1 MKLAV
6 PAILRVRS
14 LSFRMYVLILLAL
27 VLMLLVQ
34 LVIAHLEISRTN
46 SRQVVSDLRMSAQAY
61 ADLTALN
68 MGDVPRREEFL
79 RRLTDI
85 KLGLSLPNILP
96 GEFRY
101 VLCDRAGNV
110 ITAFPGAPTMPCGKA
125 HDSVVEIMLEGKP
138 WRSYTVD
145 SIDGKLSATV
155 AQPLAA
161 YERAIRDLFQEV
173 AIALAILATALMVM
187 VGWAAH
193 QGLKPLR
200 TLTRQVES
208 RDSSDLDP
216 VQSVQHA
223 ELKPLVDA
231 LNGLFA
237 RVRRS
242 IEADRRF
249 FADAAHELR
258 TPLAAIQ
265 AQAYVVSHSDSED
278 DRSTALREFDRGISR
293 ATQSLAKLLAIAR
306 LDARRVEA
314 QLAQGA
320 LSDLAGCARSGVIQ
334 QASRAERRNITLSY
348 DGANQAWV
356 SVSHEDAATLV
367 ENVLDNAVRE
377 TPKGGEVR
385 VAVKCIEPGKNGATV
400 PLVELRIEDT
410 GPGIPPDERERV
422 FERFYRPRES
432 QSQGSGLG
440 LAIVRRIVELGNGSV
455 AIEDGLAHANGL
467 GCAIVIRLPALDV
480 TPEPIEPDD
489 APPGMADTPPSH

>member
-14 LSFRMYVLILLAL
+14 LSFRLYVLILLAL

-61 ADLTALN
+61 ADLTTLN
-68 MGDVPRREEFL
+68 MDDVPRREEFL

-110 ITAFPGAPTMPCGKA
+110 ITALPGAPTMPCGKA
-125 HDSVVEIMLEGKP
+125 HGTVVEIMLEGKP

-145 SIDGKLSATV
+145 SVDGKISATV
-155 AQPLAA
+155 AQPLTA
-161 YERAIRDLFQEV
+161 YERAIRDLFEEV
-173 AIALAILATALMVM
+173 AVALAILASALMVM

-200 TLTRQVES
+200 TLTRQVEA
-208 RDSSDLDP
+208 RDSADLDP
-216 VQSVQHA
+216 VQSVEHA

-237 RVRRS
+237 RVRRG

-377 TPKGGEVR
+377 TPNGGEVR
-385 VAVKCIEPGKNGATV
+385 VAVKRIEQAGA
-400 PLVELRIEDT
+400 PMVELRIEDS
-410 GPGIPPDERERV
+410 GPGIPPDERDRV
-422 FERFYRPRES
+422 FERFYRPRTS

-455 AIEDGLAHANGL
+455 AIEDGLAHAEGR
-467 GCAIVIRLPALDV
+467 GCAIVIRLPALDSA
-480 TPEPIEPDD
+480 PEPIEPDD
-489 APPGMADTPPSH
+489 APPGMADTSSR

>member
-61 ADLTALN
+61 ADLTTLN
-68 MGDVPRREEFL
+68 MDDVPRREEFL

-110 ITAFPGAPTMPCGKA
+110 VTAFPGAPTMPCGKA
-125 HDSVVEIMLEGKP
+125 HDTVVEIMLEGKP

-145 SIDGKLSATV
+145 SVDGKLSATV
-155 AQPLAA
+155 AQPLSA
-161 YERAIRDLFQEV
+161 YERAIRDLFEEV
-173 AIALAILATALMVM
+173 AIALAILAIALMVM

-200 TLTRQVES
+200 TLTRQVEA
-208 RDSSDLDP
+208 RDSADLEP
-216 VQSVQHA
+216 VQSVEHA

-237 RVRRS
+237 RVRRG

-265 AQAYVVSHSDSED
+265 AQAYVVSHSDSEE

-348 DGANQAWV
+348 EGANQAWV

-377 TPKGGEVR
+377 TPNGGEVR
-385 VAVKCIEPGKNGATV
+385 VSAKRVDQAGV
-400 PLVELRIEDT
+400 PMVELRIEDS

-422 FERFYRPRES
+422 FERFYRPRTS

-440 LAIVRRIVELGNGSV
+440 LAIVRRIAELGNGSV
-455 AIEDGLAHANGL
+455 AIEDGLPHAEGR
-467 GCAIVIRLPALDV
+467 GCAIVIRLPALDAV
-480 TPEPIEPDD
+480 PEPIEPDD
-489 APPGMADTPPSH
+489 APPGAADTPAH

>member
-14 LSFRMYVLILLAL
+14 LSFRLYVLILLAL

-61 ADLTALN
+61 ADLTTLN
-68 MGDVPRREEFL
+68 MDDVPRREEFL

-125 HDSVVEIMLEGKP
+125 HDTVVEIMLEGKP

-145 SIDGKLSATV
+145 SVDGKISATV

-173 AIALAILATALMVM
+173 A
-187 VGWAAH
+187 AH

-200 TLTRQVES
+200 TLTRQVEA
-208 RDSSDLDP
+208 RDSADLDP
-216 VQSVQHA
+216 VQSVEHA
-223 ELKPLVDA
+223 ELKPLVEA

-237 RVRRS
+237 RVRRG

-377 TPKGGEVR
+377 TPNGGEVR
-385 VAVKCIEPGKNGATV
+385 VAVNRIEQAGV
-400 PLVELRIEDT
+400 PIVELRIEDS
-410 GPGIPPDERERV
+410 GPGIPPDERDRV
-422 FERFYRPRES
+422 FERFYRPRTS

-455 AIEDGLAHANGL
+455 AIEDGLAHAEGR
-467 GCAIVIRLPALDV
+467 GCAIVIRLPALESA
-480 TPEPIEPDD
+480 PEPIEPDD
-489 APPGMADTPPSH
+489 APPGMADTRGH

>member
-14 LSFRMYVLILLAL
+14 LSFRLYVLILLAL

-61 ADLTALN
+61 ADLTTLN
-68 MGDVPRREEFL
+68 MDDVPRREEFL

-125 HDSVVEIMLEGKP
+125 HDTVVEIMLEGKP

-145 SIDGKLSATV
+145 SVDGKISATV

-173 AIALAILATALMVM
+173 AVALAILASALMVM

-200 TLTRQVES
+200 TLTRQVEA
-208 RDSSDLDP
+208 RDSADLDP
-216 VQSVQHA
+216 VQSVEHA
-223 ELKPLVDA
+223 ELKPLVEA

-237 RVRRS
+237 RVRRG

-377 TPKGGEVR
+377 TPNGGEVR
-385 VAVKCIEPGKNGATV
+385 VAVNRIEQAGV
-400 PLVELRIEDT
+400 PMVELRIEDS
-410 GPGIPPDERERV
+410 GPGIPPDERDRV
-422 FERFYRPRES
+422 FERFYRPRTS

-455 AIEDGLAHANGL
+455 AIEDGLAHAEGR
-467 GCAIVIRLPALDV
+467 GCAIVIRLPALESA
-480 TPEPIEPDD
+480 PEPIEPDD
-489 APPGMADTPPSH
+489 APPGMADTRGH

>member
-14 LSFRMYVLILLAL
+14 LSFRLYVLILLAL

-61 ADLTALN
+61 ADLTTLN
-68 MGDVPRREEFL
+68 MDDVPRREEFL

-125 HDSVVEIMLEGKP
+125 HDTVVEIMLEGKP

-145 SIDGKLSATV
+145 SVDGKISATV

-173 AIALAILATALMVM
+173 AVALAILASALMVM

-200 TLTRQVES
+200 TLTRQVEA
-208 RDSSDLDP
+208 RDSADLDP
-216 VQSVQHA
+216 VQSVEHA
-223 ELKPLVDA
+223 ELKPLVEA

-237 RVRRS
+237 RVRRG

-377 TPKGGEVR
+377 TPNGGEVR
-385 VAVKCIEPGKNGATV
+385 VAVKRIEQAGV
-400 PLVELRIEDT
+400 PMVELRIEDS
-410 GPGIPPDERERV
+410 GPGIPPDERDRV
-422 FERFYRPRES
+422 FERFYRPRTS

-455 AIEDGLAHANGL
+455 AIEDGLAHAEGR
-467 GCAIVIRLPALDV
+467 GCAIVIRLPALESA
-480 TPEPIEPDD
+480 PEPIEPDD
-489 APPGMADTPPSH
+489 APPGMADTRGH

>member
-14 LSFRMYVLILLAL
+14 LSFRLYVLILLAL

-61 ADLTALN
+61 ADLTTLN
-68 MGDVPRREEFL
+68 MDDVPRREEFL

-110 ITAFPGAPTMPCGKA
+110 VTAFPGAPTMPCGKA
-125 HDSVVEIMLEGKP
+125 HDTVVEVMLEGKP

-145 SIDGKLSATV
+145 SVDGKLSATV
-155 AQPLAA
+155 AQPLSA

-173 AIALAILATALMVM
+173 AIALAILAIALMVM

-200 TLTRQVES
+200 TLTRQVEA
-208 RDSSDLDP
+208 RDSADLEP
-216 VQSVQHA
+216 VQSVEHA

-237 RVRRS
+237 RVRRG

-265 AQAYVVSHSDSED
+265 AQAYVVSHSDSEE

-348 DGANQAWV
+348 EGANQAWV

-377 TPKGGEVR
+377 TPNGGEVR
-385 VAVKCIEPGKNGATV
+385 VSARRVDQAGV
-400 PLVELRIEDT
+400 PMVELRIEDS

-422 FERFYRPRES
+422 FERFYRPRTS

-440 LAIVRRIVELGNGSV
+440 LAIVRRIAELGNGSV
-455 AIEDGLAHANGL
+455 AIEDGLVHADGR
-467 GCAIVIRLPALDV
+467 GCAIVIRLPALDAV
-480 TPEPIEPDD
+480 PEPIEPDD
-489 APPGMADTPPSH
+489 VPPGMADAPGH

>member
-14 LSFRMYVLILLAL
+14 LSFRLYVLILLAL

-61 ADLTALN
+61 ADLTTLN
-68 MGDVPRREEFL
+68 MDDVPRREEFL

-125 HDSVVEIMLEGKP
+125 HGTVVEIMLEGKP

-145 SIDGKLSATV
+145 SVDGKISATV
-155 AQPLAA
+155 AQPLTA

-173 AIALAILATALMVM
+173 AVALAILASALMVM

-200 TLTRQVES
+200 TLTRQVEA
-208 RDSSDLDP
+208 RDSADLDP
-216 VQSVQHA
+216 VQSVEHA
-223 ELKPLVDA
+223 ELKPLVEA

-237 RVRRS
+237 RVRRG

-377 TPKGGEVR
+377 TPNGGEVR
-385 VAVKCIEPGKNGATV
+385 VAVKRIEQAGV
-400 PLVELRIEDT
+400 PMVELRIEDS
-410 GPGIPPDERERV
+410 GPGIPPDERDRV
-422 FERFYRPRES
+422 FERFYRPRTS

-455 AIEDGLAHANGL
+455 AIEDGLTHAEGR
-467 GCAIVIRLPALDV
+467 GCAIVIRLPALDSA
-480 TPEPIEPDD
+480 PEPIEPDD
-489 APPGMADTPPSH
+489 APPGMADTPSH

>member
-14 LSFRMYVLILLAL
+14 LSFRLYVLILLAL

-34 LVIAHLEISRTN
+34 LIIAHLEISRTN

-61 ADLTALN
+61 ADLTTLN
-68 MGDVPRREEFL
+68 MDDVPRREEFL

-110 ITAFPGAPTMPCGKA
+110 VTAFPGAPTMPCGKA
-125 HDSVVEIMLEGKP
+125 HDTVVEIMLEGKP

-155 AQPLAA
+155 AQPLSA

-200 TLTRQVES
+200 TLTRQVEA
-208 RDSSDLDP
+208 RDSADLEP
-216 VQSVQHA
+216 VQSVEHA

-237 RVRRS
+237 RVRRG

-265 AQAYVVSHSDSED
+265 AQAYVVSHSDSEE

-348 DGANQAWV
+348 EGANQAWV

-377 TPKGGEVR
+377 TPNGGEVR
-385 VAVKCIEPGKNGATV
+385 VSARRVDQAGIPM
-400 PLVELRIEDT
+400 VELRIEDS

-422 FERFYRPRES
+422 FERFYRPRTS

-440 LAIVRRIVELGNGSV
+440 LAIVRRIAELGNGSV
-455 AIEDGLAHANGL
+455 AIEDGLIHAGGR
-467 GCAIVIRLPALDV
+467 GCAIVIRLPALDA

-489 APPGMADTPPSH
+489 VPPGMADTPRH

>member
-14 LSFRMYVLILLAL
+14 LSFRLYVLILLAL

-61 ADLTALN
+61 ADLTTLN
-68 MGDVPRREEFL
+68 MDDVPRREEFL

-125 HDSVVEIMLEGKP
+125 HGTVVEIMLEGKP

-145 SIDGKLSATV
+145 SVDGKISATA
-155 AQPLAA
+155 AQPLTA

-173 AIALAILATALMVM
+173 AVALAILASALMVM

-200 TLTRQVES
+200 TLTRQVEA
-208 RDSSDLDP
+208 RDSADLDP
-216 VQSVQHA
+216 VQSVEHA
-223 ELKPLVDA
+223 ELKPLVEA

-237 RVRRS
+237 RVRRG

-377 TPKGGEVR
+377 TPNGGEVR
-385 VAVKCIEPGKNGATV
+385 VAVKRIEQAGV
-400 PLVELRIEDT
+400 PMVELRIEDS
-410 GPGIPPDERERV
+410 GPGIPPDERDRV
-422 FERFYRPRES
+422 FERFYRPRTS

-455 AIEDGLAHANGL
+455 AIEDGLTHAEGR
-467 GCAIVIRLPALDV
+467 GCAIVIRLPALDSA
-480 TPEPIEPDD
+480 PEPIEPDD
-489 APPGMADTPPSH
+489 APPGMADTPSH

>member
-61 ADLTALN
+61 ADLTTLN
-68 MGDVPRREEFL
+68 MDDVPRREEFL

-110 ITAFPGAPTMPCGKA
+110 VTAFPGAPTMPCGKA
-125 HDSVVEIMLEGKP
+125 HGTVVEIMLEGKP

-145 SIDGKLSATV
+145 SVDGKLSATV
-155 AQPLAA
+155 AQPLSA
-161 YERAIRDLFQEV
+161 YERAIRDLFEEV
-173 AIALAILATALMVM
+173 AIALAILAIALMVM

-200 TLTRQVES
+200 TLTRQVEA
-208 RDSSDLDP
+208 RDSADLEP
-216 VQSVQHA
+216 VQSVEHA

-237 RVRRS
+237 RVRRG

-265 AQAYVVSHSDSED
+265 AQAYVVSHSDSEE

-348 DGANQAWV
+348 EGANQAWV

-377 TPKGGEVR
+377 TPNGGEVR
-385 VAVKCIEPGKNGATV
+385 VSAKRVDQAGV
-400 PLVELRIEDT
+400 PMVELRVEDS

-422 FERFYRPRES
+422 FERFYRPRTS

-440 LAIVRRIVELGNGSV
+440 LAIVRRIAELGNGSV
-455 AIEDGLAHANGL
+455 AIEDGLTHAEGR
-467 GCAIVIRLPALDV
+467 GCAIVIRLPALDAV
-480 TPEPIEPDD
+480 PEPIEPDD
-489 APPGMADTPPSH
+489 APPGAADTPAH

>member
-1 MKLAV
+1 MKFAV

-14 LSFRMYVLILLAL
+14 LSFRLYVLILLAL

-34 LVIAHLEISRTN
+34 LIIAHLEISRTN

-68 MGDVPRREEFL
+68 MDDVPRREEFL

-101 VLCDRAGNV
+101 VLCDRSGNV
-110 ITAFPGAPTMPCGKA
+110 ITAFPGAPTMPCGRA
-125 HDSVVEIMLEGKP
+125 HDAVVEINLEGKP

-145 SIDGKLSATV
+145 SVDGRISATV
-155 AQPLAA
+155 AQPLSA

-173 AIALAILATALMVM
+173 AIALAILAVALMVM

-200 TLTRQVES
+200 TLTRQVEA
-208 RDSSDLDP
+208 RDSADLEP
-216 VQSVQHA
+216 VQSVEHA

-237 RVRRS
+237 RVRRG

-265 AQAYVVSHSDSED
+265 AQAYVVSHSDSEE

-293 ATQSLAKLLAIAR
+293 ATQSLSKLLAIAR
-306 LDARRVEA
+306 LDARRIEA

-348 DGANQAWV
+348 EGANQAWV

-377 TPKGGEVR
+377 TPNGGEVR
-385 VAVKCIEPGKNGATV
+385 VAVTRLEAGKGGSAV
-400 PLVELRIEDT
+400 PMIELRIEDS

-422 FERFYRPRES
+422 FERFYRPRGS

-455 AIEDGLAHANGL
+455 AIEDGIGGK
-467 GCAIVIRLPALDV
+467 GCAVVIRLPALDAV
-480 TPEPIEPDD
+480 PEPIEPDD
-489 APPGMADTPPSH
+489 VPPGMADTPRH

>member
-1 MKLAV
+1 MKFAV

-14 LSFRMYVLILLAL
+14 LSFRLYVLILLAL

-34 LVIAHLEISRTN
+34 LIIAHLEISRTN

-68 MGDVPRREEFL
+68 MDDVPRREEFL

-101 VLCDRAGNV
+101 VLCDRSGNV
-110 ITAFPGAPTMPCGKA
+110 ITAFPGAPTMPCGRA
-125 HDSVVEIMLEGKP
+125 HGAVVEINLEGKP

-145 SIDGKLSATV
+145 SVDGRISATV
-155 AQPLAA
+155 AQPLSA

-173 AIALAILATALMVM
+173 AIALAILAVALMVM

-200 TLTRQVES
+200 TLTRQVEA
-208 RDSSDLDP
+208 RDSADLEP
-216 VQSVQHA
+216 VQSVEHA

-237 RVRRS
+237 RVRRG

-265 AQAYVVSHSDSED
+265 AQAYVVSHSDSEE

-293 ATQSLAKLLAIAR
+293 ATQSLSKLLAIAR

-348 DGANQAWV
+348 EGANQAWV

-377 TPKGGEVR
+377 TPNGGEVR
-385 VAVKCIEPGKNGATV
+385 VAVTRLEVGKGGNAV
-400 PLVELRIEDT
+400 PMIELRIEDS

-422 FERFYRPRES
+422 FERFYRPRGS

-455 AIEDGLAHANGL
+455 AIEDGIGGK
-467 GCAIVIRLPALDV
+467 GCAVVIRLPALDAV
-480 TPEPIEPDD
+480 PEPIEPDD
-489 APPGMADTPPSH
+489 VPPGMADTPRH

>member
-1 MKLAV
+1 MRLAV

-14 LSFRMYVLILLAL
+14 LSFRLYVLILLAL

-61 ADLTALN
+61 ADLTTLN
-68 MGDVPRREEFL
+68 MDDVPRREEFL

-101 VLCDRAGNV
+101 VLCDRAGQV

-125 HDSVVEIMLEGKP
+125 HDTVVEIMLEGKP

-145 SIDGKLSATV
+145 SVDGKLTATV
-155 AQPLAA
+155 AQPLSA

-173 AIALAILATALMVM
+173 AVALAILATALMVM

-193 QGLKPLR
+193 VGLKPLR

-208 RDSSDLDP
+208 RDSADLDP
-216 VQSVQHA
+216 VQSVEHA
-223 ELKPLVDA
+223 ELKPLVEA
-231 LNGLFA
+231 LNDLFA
-237 RVRRS
+237 RVRRG

-334 QASRAERRNITLSY
+334 QASRAERRNVTLSY
-348 DGANQAWV
+348 EGANQAWV

-385 VAVKCIEPGKNGATV
+385 VVVKRVEQGIQGATV
-400 PLVELRIEDT
+400 AMVELRIEDT

-422 FERFYRPRES
+422 FERFYRPRDS

-455 AIEDGLAHANGL
+455 VIEDGLGGK
-467 GCAIVIRLPALDV
+467 GCAVVIRLPALDSA
-480 TPEPIEPDD
+480 PEPIEPDD
-489 APPGMADTPPSH
+489 APPGMVDTASH

>member
-14 LSFRMYVLILLAL
+14 LSFRLYVLILLAL

-61 ADLTALN
+61 ADLTTLN
-68 MGDVPRREEFL
+68 MDDVPRREEFL

-110 ITAFPGAPTMPCGKA
+110 VTAFPGAPTMPCGKA
-125 HDSVVEIMLEGKP
+125 HDAVVEIMLEGKP

-145 SIDGKLSATV
+145 SVDGKLSATV
-155 AQPLAA
+155 AQPLSA

-173 AIALAILATALMVM
+173 AIALAILAIALMVM

-200 TLTRQVES
+200 TLTRQVEA
-208 RDSSDLDP
+208 RDSADLEP
-216 VQSVQHA
+216 VQSVAHA

-237 RVRRS
+237 RVRRG

-265 AQAYVVSHSDSED
+265 AQAYVVSHSDSEE

-348 DGANQAWV
+348 EGANQAWV

-377 TPKGGEVR
+377 TPNGGEVR
-385 VAVKCIEPGKNGATV
+385 VSARRVDQAGV
-400 PLVELRIEDT
+400 PMVELRIEDS

-422 FERFYRPRES
+422 FERFYRPRTS

-440 LAIVRRIVELGNGSV
+440 LAIVRRIAELGNGSV
-455 AIEDGLAHANGL
+455 AIEDGLAHADGR
-467 GCAIVIRLPALDV
+467 GCAIVIRLPALDAV
-480 TPEPIEPDD
+480 PEPIEPDD
-489 APPGMADTPPSH
+489 VPPGMADVPGH

>member
-6 PAILRVRS
+6 PAILRIRS
-14 LSFRMYVLILLAL
+14 LSFRLYVLILLAL

-61 ADLTALN
+61 ADLTTLN
-68 MGDVPRREEFL
+68 MDDVPRREEFL

-125 HDSVVEIMLEGKP
+125 HDTVVEIMLEGKP

-145 SIDGKLSATV
+145 SVDGKISATV

-173 AIALAILATALMVM
+173 AVALAILASALMVM

-200 TLTRQVES
+200 TLTRQVEA
-208 RDSSDLDP
+208 RDSADLDP
-216 VQSVQHA
+216 VQSVEHA
-223 ELKPLVDA
+223 ELKPLVEA

-237 RVRRS
+237 RVRRG

-377 TPKGGEVR
+377 TPNGGEVR
-385 VAVKCIEPGKNGATV
+385 VAVKRIEQAGV
-400 PLVELRIEDT
+400 PMVELRIEDS
-410 GPGIPPDERERV
+410 GPGIPPDERDRV
-422 FERFYRPRES
+422 FERFYRPRTS

-455 AIEDGLAHANGL
+455 AIEDGLAHAEGR
-467 GCAIVIRLPALDV
+467 GCAIVIRLPALES
-480 TPEPIEPDD
+480 PEPIEPDD
-489 APPGMADTPPSH
+489 APPGMADTRGH

>member
-14 LSFRMYVLILLAL
+14 LSFRLYVLILLAL

-61 ADLTALN
+61 ADLTTLN
-68 MGDVPRREEFL
+68 MDDVPRREEFL

-101 VLCDRAGNV
+101 VLCDRAGHV

-125 HDSVVEIMLEGKP
+125 HDTVVEIMLEGKP

-145 SIDGKLSATV
+145 SVDGKISATV
-155 AQPLAA
+155 AQPLTA
-161 YERAIRDLFQEV
+161 YERAIRDLFEEV
-173 AIALAILATALMVM
+173 AVALAILASALMVM

-200 TLTRQVES
+200 TLTRQVEA
-208 RDSSDLDP
+208 RDSADLDP
-216 VQSVQHA
+216 VQSVEHA

-237 RVRRS
+237 RVRRG

-377 TPKGGEVR
+377 TPNGGEVR
-385 VAVKCIEPGKNGATV
+385 VAVKRIEQAGA
-400 PLVELRIEDT
+400 PMVELRIEDS
-410 GPGIPPDERERV
+410 GPGIPPDERDRV
-422 FERFYRPRES
+422 FERFYRPRTS

-455 AIEDGLAHANGL
+455 AIEDGLVHAEGR
-467 GCAIVIRLPALDV
+467 GCAIVIRLPALDSA
-480 TPEPIEPDD
+480 PEPIEPDD
-489 APPGMADTPPSH
+489 APPGMADTPSH

>member
-14 LSFRMYVLILLAL
+14 LSFRLYVLILLAL

-61 ADLTALN
+61 ADLTTLN
-68 MGDVPRREEFL
+68 MDDVPRREEFL

-101 VLCDRAGNV
+101 VLCDRAGHV

-125 HDSVVEIMLEGKP
+125 HETVVEIMLEGKP

-145 SIDGKLSATV
+145 SVDGKLTATV
-155 AQPLAA
+155 AQPLSA
-161 YERAIRDLFQEV
+161 YERAIRDLFEEV
-173 AIALAILATALMVM
+173 AIALAILAIALMVM

-208 RDSSDLDP
+208 RDSADLDP
-216 VQSVQHA
+216 VQSVEHA
-223 ELKPLVDA
+223 ELKPLVEA
-231 LNGLFA
+231 LNDLFA
-237 RVRRS
+237 RVRRG

-334 QASRAERRNITLSY
+334 QASRAERRNVTLSY
-348 DGANQAWV
+348 EGANQAWV

-377 TPKGGEVR
+377 TPKDGEVR
-385 VAVKCIEPGKNGATV
+385 VVVKRVEQGAASAASGAAVPMI
-400 PLVELRIEDT
+400 ELRIEDT

-422 FERFYRPRES
+422 FERFYRPRGS

-455 AIEDGLAHANGL
+455 AIEDGLGGK
-467 GCAIVIRLPALDV
+467 GCAVVIRLPALDSA
-480 TPEPIEPDD
+480 PEPIEPDG
-489 APPGMADTPPSH
+489 APPGMADTLSH

>member
-1 MKLAV
+1 
-6 PAILRVRS
+6 
-14 LSFRMYVLILLAL
+14 
-27 VLMLLVQ
+27 
-34 LVIAHLEISRTN
+34 
-46 SRQVVSDLRMSAQAY
+46 
-61 ADLTALN
+61 
-68 MGDVPRREEFL
+68 
-79 RRLTDI
+79 
-85 KLGLSLPNILP
+85 
-96 GEFRY
+96 
-101 VLCDRAGNV
+101 
-110 ITAFPGAPTMPCGKA
+110 
-125 HDSVVEIMLEGKP
+125 
-138 WRSYTVD
+138 
-145 SIDGKLSATV
+145 
-155 AQPLAA
+155 
-161 YERAIRDLFQEV
+161 
-173 AIALAILATALMVM
+173 MVM

-200 TLTRQVES
+200 TLTRQVEA
-208 RDSSDLDP
+208 RDSADLDP
-216 VQSVQHA
+216 VQSVEHA
-223 ELKPLVDA
+223 ELKPLVEA

-237 RVRRS
+237 RVRRG

-377 TPKGGEVR
+377 TPNGGEVR
-385 VAVKCIEPGKNGATV
+385 VAVKRIEQAGV
-400 PLVELRIEDT
+400 PMVELRIEDS
-410 GPGIPPDERERV
+410 GPGIPPDERDRV
-422 FERFYRPRES
+422 FERFYRPRTS

-440 LAIVRRIVELGNGSV
+440 LAIVRRIVELGSGSV
-455 AIEDGLAHANGL
+455 AIEDGLAHADGR
-467 GCAIVIRLPALDV
+467 GCAIVIRLPALDSA
-480 TPEPIEPDD
+480 PEPIEPDD
-489 APPGMADTPPSH
+489 APPGMADTPSH

>member
-14 LSFRMYVLILLAL
+14 LSFRLYVLILLAL

-34 LVIAHLEISRTN
+34 LVIAYLEISRTN
-46 SRQVVSDLRMSAQAY
+46 SRQVVSELRMSAQAY
-61 ADLTALN
+61 ADLTTFT
-68 MGDVPRREEFL
+68 MDDVPRREEFL

-85 KLGLSLPNILP
+85 KLGLSQPNILP

-101 VLCDRAGNV
+101 VLCDRAGQV
-110 ITAFPGAPTMPCGKA
+110 ITTFPGAPTMPCGKA

-145 SIDGKLSATV
+145 SADGKLSATV
-155 AQPLAA
+155 AQPLSA

-173 AIALAILATALMVM
+173 AVALAILATALMVM

-208 RDSSDLDP
+208 RDSADLDP
-216 VQSVQHA
+216 VQSVEHA

-242 IEADRRF
+242 IDADRRF

-348 DGANQAWV
+348 EGANQAWV

-385 VAVKCIEPGKNGATV
+385 VVVKRVESGAT
-400 PLVELRIEDT
+400 PMVELRIEDSGT
-410 GPGIPPDERERV
+410 GIPPEERERV
-422 FERFYRPRES
+422 FERFYRPRGS

-440 LAIVRRIVELGNGSV
+440 LAIVRRIVELGNGTV
-455 AIEDGLAHANGL
+455 AIEDGLSHADGK
-467 GCAIVIRLPALDV
+467 GCAVVIRLLALDAA
-480 TPEPIEPDD
+480 PEPIEPDD
-489 APPGMADTPPSH
+489 VPPGMADTPRH

>member
-6 PAILRVRS
+6 PAVLRVRS
-14 LSFRMYVLILLAL
+14 LSFRMYVLLLLAL

-61 ADLTALN
+61 ADLTPFT
-68 MGDVPRREEFL
+68 MDDVPRREEFL

-85 KLGLSLPNILP
+85 KLGLSLPNIVP

-101 VLCDRAGNV
+101 VLCDRAGHV
-110 ITAFPGAPTMPCGKA
+110 ITALPGAPAMPCGKV
-125 HDSVVEIMLEGKP
+125 HDAVVEILLEGKP
-138 WRSYTVD
+138 WRSYTAESVD
-145 SIDGKLSATV
+145 GRLTATV
-155 AQPLAA
+155 AQPLSA

-173 AIALAILATALMVM
+173 AIALAVLAIALMVM

-208 RDSSDLDP
+208 RDSADLDP
-216 VQSVQHA
+216 VQSVEHA

-237 RVRRS
+237 RVRRG

-314 QLAQGA
+314 HLAQGA

-348 DGANQAWV
+348 EGAAQAWV

-377 TPKGGEVR
+377 TPDGGEVR
-385 VAVKCIEPGKNGATV
+385 VAVRRIENAGHNGM
-400 PLVELRIEDT
+400 PMIELRVEDT
-410 GPGIPPDERERV
+410 GPGISPEERERV

-440 LAIVRRIVELGNGSV
+440 LAIVRRIVELGNGTV
-455 AIEDGLAHANGL
+455 AIEDGLRHADGV
-467 GCAIVIRLPALDV
+467 GCAVVIRLPALDMDCA
-480 TPEPIEPDD
+480 PEPLEPDD
-489 APPGMADTPPSH
+489 VPPGMADTPRH

>member
-14 LSFRMYVLILLAL
+14 LSFRLYVLILLAL

-61 ADLTALN
+61 ADLTTLN
-68 MGDVPRREEFL
+68 MDDVPRREEFL

-125 HDSVVEIMLEGKP
+125 HDTVVEIMLEGKP

-145 SIDGKLSATV
+145 SVDGKISATV

-173 AIALAILATALMVM
+173 AVALAILASALMVM

-200 TLTRQVES
+200 TLTRQVEA
-208 RDSSDLDP
+208 RDSADLDP
-216 VQSVQHA
+216 VQSVEHA
-223 ELKPLVDA
+223 ELKPLVEA

-237 RVRRS
+237 RVRRG

-377 TPKGGEVR
+377 TPNGGEVR
-385 VAVKCIEPGKNGATV
+385 VAVNRIEQAGV
-400 PLVELRIEDT
+400 PIVELRIEDS
-410 GPGIPPDERERV
+410 GPGIPPDERDRV
-422 FERFYRPRES
+422 FERFYRPRTS

-455 AIEDGLAHANGL
+455 AIEDGLAHAEGR
-467 GCAIVIRLPALDV
+467 GCALVIRLPALESA
-480 TPEPIEPDD
+480 PEPIEPDD
-489 APPGMADTPPSH
+489 APPGMADTRGH

>member
-14 LSFRMYVLILLAL
+14 LSFRLYVLILLAL

-61 ADLTALN
+61 ADLTTLN
-68 MGDVPRREEFL
+68 MDDVPRREEFL

-125 HDSVVEIMLEGKP
+125 HDTVVEIMLEGKP

-145 SIDGKLSATV
+145 SVDGKLSATV
-155 AQPLAA
+155 AQPLSA

-173 AIALAILATALMVM
+173 AIALAILAIALMVM

-200 TLTRQVES
+200 TLTRQVEA
-208 RDSSDLDP
+208 RDSADLEP
-216 VQSVQHA
+216 VQSVEHA

-237 RVRRS
+237 RVRRG

-265 AQAYVVSHSDSED
+265 AQAYVVSHSDSEE

-348 DGANQAWV
+348 EGANQAWV

-377 TPKGGEVR
+377 TPNGGEVR
-385 VAVKCIEPGKNGATV
+385 VSARRIDQAGV
-400 PLVELRIEDT
+400 PMVELRIEDS

-422 FERFYRPRES
+422 FERFYRPRAS

-440 LAIVRRIVELGNGSV
+440 LAIVRRIAELGNGSV
-455 AIEDGLAHANGL
+455 AIEDGLTHAEGR
-467 GCAIVIRLPALDV
+467 GCAIVIRLPALDAV
-480 TPEPIEPDD
+480 PEPIEPDD
-489 APPGMADTPPSH
+489 VPPGMADTPRH

>member
-14 LSFRMYVLILLAL
+14 LSFRLYVLILLAL

-34 LVIAHLEISRTN
+34 LVIAYLEISRSN
-46 SRQVVSDLRMSAQAY
+46 SRQVVSELRMSAQAY
-61 ADLTALN
+61 ADLTTFTLD
-68 MGDVPRREEFL
+68 DVPRREAFL

-85 KLGLSLPNILP
+85 KLGLSQPNILP

-101 VLCDRAGNV
+101 VLCDRAGHV
-110 ITAFPGAPTMPCGKA
+110 ITAFPGAPTMSCGKA

-145 SIDGKLSATV
+145 SADGKLAATV
-155 AQPLAA
+155 AQPLSA
-161 YERAIRDLFQEV
+161 YERAIRDLFEEV
-173 AIALAILATALMVM
+173 AVALAILATALMVM

-208 RDSSDLDP
+208 RDSADLDP
-216 VQSVQHA
+216 VQSVEHA

-348 DGANQAWV
+348 EGANQAWV

-377 TPKGGEVR
+377 TPNGGEVR
-385 VAVKCIEPGKNGATV
+385 VAVKRVERVGPGST
-400 PLVELRIEDT
+400 PMVELRIEDS
-410 GPGIPPDERERV
+410 GSGIPPEERERV
-422 FERFYRPRES
+422 FERFYRPRGS
-432 QSQGSGLG
+432 QSHGSGLG
-440 LAIVRRIVELGNGSV
+440 LAIVRRIVELGNGTV
-455 AIEDGLAHANGL
+455 AIEDGLDHADGK
-467 GCAIVIRLPALDV
+467 GCAVVIRLPALDA

-489 APPGMADTPPSH
+489 VPPGMADTPRH

>member
-14 LSFRMYVLILLAL
+14 LSFRLYVLILLAL

-61 ADLTALN
+61 ADLTTLN
-68 MGDVPRREEFL
+68 MDDVPRREEFL

-110 ITAFPGAPTMPCGKA
+110 ITALPGAPTMPCGKA
-125 HDSVVEIMLEGKP
+125 HGTVVEIMLEGKP

-145 SIDGKLSATV
+145 SVDGKISATV
-155 AQPLAA
+155 AQPLTA

-173 AIALAILATALMVM
+173 GVAVGMLAVALMVM

-200 TLTRQVES
+200 TLTRQVEA
-208 RDSSDLDP
+208 RDSADLDP
-216 VQSVQHA
+216 VQSVEHA

-237 RVRRS
+237 RVRRG

-377 TPKGGEVR
+377 TPNGGEVR
-385 VAVKCIEPGKNGATV
+385 LAVKRIEQAGA
-400 PLVELRIEDT
+400 PMVELRIEDS
-410 GPGIPPDERERV
+410 GPGIPPDERDRV
-422 FERFYRPRES
+422 FERFYRPRTS

-455 AIEDGLAHANGL
+455 AIEDGLAHADGR
-467 GCAIVIRLPALDV
+467 GCAIVIRLPALDS

-489 APPGMADTPPSH
+489 APPGMADTPSN

>member
-14 LSFRMYVLILLAL
+14 LSFRLYVLILLAL

-34 LVIAHLEISRTN
+34 LVIAYLEISRTN
-46 SRQVVSDLRMSAQAY
+46 SRQVVSELRMSAQAY
-61 ADLTALN
+61 ADLTTFT
-68 MGDVPRREEFL
+68 MDDVPRREEFL

-85 KLGLSLPNILP
+85 KLGLSQPNILP

-101 VLCDRAGNV
+101 VLCDRTGQV
-110 ITAFPGAPTMPCGKA
+110 ITAFPGAPTMTCGKA
-125 HDSVVEIMLEGKP
+125 HDTVVEIMLEGKP

-145 SIDGKLSATV
+145 SVDGKLTATV
-155 AQPLAA
+155 AQPLSA

-173 AIALAILATALMVM
+173 AVALAILAIALMVM

-208 RDSSDLDP
+208 RDSADLDP
-216 VQSVQHA
+216 VQSVEHA

-242 IEADRRF
+242 IDADRRF

-348 DGANQAWV
+348 EGANQAWV

-377 TPKGGEVR
+377 TPNGGEVR
-385 VAVKCIEPGKNGATV
+385 VVVKRVERVGPGST
-400 PLVELRIEDT
+400 PMVELRIEDS
-410 GPGIPPDERERV
+410 GSGIPPEERERV
-422 FERFYRPRES
+422 FERFYRPRGS

-440 LAIVRRIVELGNGSV
+440 LAIVRRIVELGNGTV
-455 AIEDGLAHANGL
+455 AIEDGLAHADGK
-467 GCAIVIRLPALDV
+467 GCAVVIRLPALDAA
-480 TPEPIEPDD
+480 PEPIEPDD
-489 APPGMADTPPSH
+489 VPPGMADTPRH

>member
-14 LSFRMYVLILLAL
+14 LSFRLYVLILLAL

-34 LVIAHLEISRTN
+34 LIIAHLEISRTN

-61 ADLTALN
+61 ADLTTLN
-68 MGDVPRREEFL
+68 MDDVPRREEFL

-110 ITAFPGAPTMPCGKA
+110 VTAFPGAPTMPCGKA
-125 HDSVVEIMLEGKP
+125 HDTVVEIMLEGKP

-155 AQPLAA
+155 AQPLSA

-200 TLTRQVES
+200 TLTRQVEA
-208 RDSSDLDP
+208 RDSADLEP
-216 VQSVQHA
+216 VQSVEHA

-237 RVRRS
+237 RVRRG

-265 AQAYVVSHSDSED
+265 AQAYVVSHSDSEE

-348 DGANQAWV
+348 EGANQAWV

-377 TPKGGEVR
+377 TPNGGEVR
-385 VAVKCIEPGKNGATV
+385 VSARRVDQAGIPM
-400 PLVELRIEDT
+400 VELRIEDS

-422 FERFYRPRES
+422 FERFYRPRTS

-440 LAIVRRIVELGNGSV
+440 LAIVRRIAELGNGSV
-455 AIEDGLAHANGL
+455 AIEDGLAHAEGR
-467 GCAIVIRLPALDV
+467 GCAIVIRLPALDA

-489 APPGMADTPPSH
+489 VPPGMADAPGH

>member
-14 LSFRMYVLILLAL
+14 LSFRLYVLILLAL

-34 LVIAHLEISRTN
+34 LIIAHLEISRTN

-68 MGDVPRREEFL
+68 MDDVPRREEFL

-101 VLCDRAGNV
+101 VLCDRSGNV

-125 HDSVVEIMLEGKP
+125 HDAVVEIMLEGKP

-145 SIDGKLSATV
+145 SVDGRISATV
-155 AQPLAA
+155 AQPLSA

-173 AIALAILATALMVM
+173 AIALAILAVALMVM

-200 TLTRQVES
+200 TLTRQVEA
-208 RDSSDLDP
+208 RDSADLEP
-216 VQSVQHA
+216 VQSVEHA
-223 ELKPLVDA
+223 ELKPLVEA

-237 RVRRS
+237 RVRRG

-265 AQAYVVSHSDSED
+265 AQAYVVSHSDSEE

-293 ATQSLAKLLAIAR
+293 ATQSLSKLLAIAR

-348 DGANQAWV
+348 EGANQAWV

-377 TPKGGEVR
+377 TPDGGEVR
-385 VAVKCIEPGKNGATV
+385 VAVQRLEPGKNGTAA
-400 PLVELRIEDT
+400 PMIELRIEDS

-422 FERFYRPRES
+422 FERFYRPRGS

-455 AIEDGLAHANGL
+455 AIEDGLGGK
-467 GCAIVIRLPALDV
+467 GCAVVIRLPALDTV
-480 TPEPIEPDD
+480 PEPIEPDD
-489 APPGMADTPPSH
+489 VPPGMADTPHH

>member
-14 LSFRMYVLILLAL
+14 LSFRLYVLILLAL

-61 ADLTALN
+61 ADLTTLN
-68 MGDVPRREEFL
+68 MDDVPRREEFL

-110 ITAFPGAPTMPCGKA
+110 ITALPGAPTMPCGKA
-125 HDSVVEIMLEGKP
+125 HGTVVEIMLEGKP

-145 SIDGKLSATV
+145 SVDGKISATV
-155 AQPLAA
+155 AQPLTA

-173 AIALAILATALMVM
+173 AVALAILASALMVM

-200 TLTRQVES
+200 TLTRQVEA
-208 RDSSDLDP
+208 RDSADLDP
-216 VQSVQHA
+216 VQSVEHA
-223 ELKPLVDA
+223 ELKPLVEA

-237 RVRRS
+237 RVRRG

-377 TPKGGEVR
+377 TPNGGEVR
-385 VAVKCIEPGKNGATV
+385 VAVKRIEQAGA
-400 PLVELRIEDT
+400 PMVELRIEDS
-410 GPGIPPDERERV
+410 GPGIPPDERDRV
-422 FERFYRPRES
+422 FERFYRPRTS

-455 AIEDGLAHANGL
+455 AIEDGLVHAEGR
-467 GCAIVIRLPALDV
+467 GCAIVIRLPALDSA
-480 TPEPIEPDD
+480 PEPIEPDD
-489 APPGMADTPPSH
+489 APPGMADTPSH

>member
-1 MKLAV
+1 VKFAV

-14 LSFRMYVLILLAL
+14 LSFRLYVLILLAL

-34 LVIAHLEISRTN
+34 LIIAHLEISRTN

-68 MGDVPRREEFL
+68 MDDVPRREEFL

-101 VLCDRAGNV
+101 VLCDRSGNV
-110 ITAFPGAPTMPCGKA
+110 ITAFPGAPTMPCGRA
-125 HDSVVEIMLEGKP
+125 HGAVVEINLEGKP

-145 SIDGKLSATV
+145 SVDGRISATV
-155 AQPLAA
+155 AQPLSA

-173 AIALAILATALMVM
+173 AIALAILAVALMVM

-200 TLTRQVES
+200 TLTRQVEA
-208 RDSSDLDP
+208 RDSADLEP
-216 VQSVQHA
+216 VQSVEHA

-237 RVRRS
+237 RVRRG

-265 AQAYVVSHSDSED
+265 AQAYVVSHSDSEE

-293 ATQSLAKLLAIAR
+293 ATQSLSKLLAIAR

-348 DGANQAWV
+348 EGANQAWV

-377 TPKGGEVR
+377 TPNGGEVR
-385 VAVKCIEPGKNGATV
+385 VAVTRLEVGKGGNAV
-400 PLVELRIEDT
+400 PMIELRIEDS

-422 FERFYRPRES
+422 FERFYRPRGS

-455 AIEDGLAHANGL
+455 AIEDGIGGK
-467 GCAIVIRLPALDV
+467 GCAVVIRLPALDAV
-480 TPEPIEPDD
+480 PEPIEPDD
-489 APPGMADTPPSH
+489 VPPGMADTPRH

>member
-14 LSFRMYVLILLAL
+14 LSFRLYVLILLAL

-61 ADLTALN
+61 ADLTAIN
-68 MGDVPRREEFL
+68 MDDVPRREEFL

-85 KLGLSLPNILP
+85 KLGLSLPNIIP

-101 VLCDRAGNV
+101 VLCDRAGSV
-110 ITAFPGAPTMPCGKA
+110 ITAFPGAPTMACGKA
-125 HDSVVEIMLEGKP
+125 HDTVVEIMLEGKP

-145 SIDGKLSATV
+145 SVDGKLTATV

-173 AIALAILATALMVM
+173 AIALAILAIALMVM

-208 RDSSDLDP
+208 RDSADLDP
-216 VQSVQHA
+216 VQSVEHA
-223 ELKPLVDA
+223 ELKPLVEA

-237 RVRRS
+237 RVRRG

-278 DRSTALREFDRGISR
+278 DRATALREFDRGISR

-348 DGANQAWV
+348 DGASQAWV

-377 TPKGGEVR
+377 TPDGGEVR
-385 VAVKCIEPGKNGATV
+385 VAVKRVDQGGGPATV
-400 PLVELRIEDT
+400 PMVELRIEDT

-455 AIEDGLAHANGL
+455 TIEDGLGGK
-467 GCAIVIRLPALDV
+467 GCAVVIRLPALDSA
-480 TPEPIEPDD
+480 PEPIEPDD
-489 APPGMADTPPSH
+489 VPPDMDDTPAR

>member
-14 LSFRMYVLILLAL
+14 LSFRLYVLILLAL

-61 ADLTALN
+61 ADLTTLN
-68 MGDVPRREEFL
+68 MDDVPRREEFL

-125 HDSVVEIMLEGKP
+125 HDTVVEIMLEGKP

-145 SIDGKLSATV
+145 SVDGKISATV

-173 AIALAILATALMVM
+173 AVALAILASALMVM

-200 TLTRQVES
+200 TLTRQVEA
-208 RDSSDLDP
+208 RDSADLDP
-216 VQSVQHA
+216 VQSVEHA
-223 ELKPLVDA
+223 ELKPLVEA

-237 RVRRS
+237 RVRRG

-377 TPKGGEVR
+377 TPNGGEVR
-385 VAVKCIEPGKNGATV
+385 VAVNRIEQAGV
-400 PLVELRIEDT
+400 PIVELRIEDS
-410 GPGIPPDERERV
+410 GPGIPPDERDRV
-422 FERFYRPRES
+422 FERFYRPRTS

-455 AIEDGLAHANGL
+455 AIEDGLAHAEGR
-467 GCAIVIRLPALDV
+467 GCAIVIRLPALESA
-480 TPEPIEPDD
+480 PEPIEPDD
-489 APPGMADTPPSH
+489 APPGMADTRGH

>member
-1 MKLAV
+1 M
-6 PAILRVRS
+6 
-14 LSFRMYVLILLAL
+14 
-27 VLMLLVQ
+27 
-34 LVIAHLEISRTN
+34 T
-46 SRQVVSDLRMSAQAY
+46 
-61 ADLTALN
+61 
-68 MGDVPRREEFL
+68 PRREEFL

-125 HDSVVEIMLEGKP
+125 HGTVVEIMLEGKP

-145 SIDGKLSATV
+145 SVDGKISATA
-155 AQPLAA
+155 AQPLTA

-173 AIALAILATALMVM
+173 AVALAILASALMVM

-200 TLTRQVES
+200 TLTRQVEA
-208 RDSSDLDP
+208 RDSADLDP
-216 VQSVQHA
+216 VQSVEHA
-223 ELKPLVDA
+223 ELKPLVEA

-237 RVRRS
+237 RVRRG

-377 TPKGGEVR
+377 TPNGGEVR
-385 VAVKCIEPGKNGATV
+385 VAVKRIEQAGV
-400 PLVELRIEDT
+400 PMVELRIEDS
-410 GPGIPPDERERV
+410 GPGIPPDERDRV
-422 FERFYRPRES
+422 FERFYRPRTS

-455 AIEDGLAHANGL
+455 AIEDGLTHAEGR
-467 GCAIVIRLPALDV
+467 GCAIVIRLPALDSA
-480 TPEPIEPDD
+480 PEPIEPDD
-489 APPGMADTPPSH
+489 APPGMADTPSH

>member
-14 LSFRMYVLILLAL
+14 LSFRLYVLILLAL

-61 ADLTALN
+61 ADLTTLN
-68 MGDVPRREEFL
+68 MDDVPRREEFL

-101 VLCDRAGNV
+101 VLCDRAGHV

-125 HDSVVEIMLEGKP
+125 HDTVVEIMLEGKP

-145 SIDGKLSATV
+145 SVDGKISATV
-155 AQPLAA
+155 AQPLSA
-161 YERAIRDLFQEV
+161 YERAIRDLFEEV
-173 AIALAILATALMVM
+173 AIALAILASALMVM

-200 TLTRQVES
+200 TLTRQVEA
-208 RDSSDLDP
+208 RDSADLDP

-237 RVRRS
+237 RVRRG

-314 QLAQGA
+314 QMAQGA

-377 TPKGGEVR
+377 TPNGGEVR
-385 VAVKCIEPGKNGATV
+385 VAVQRIEPSKDGATV
-400 PLVELRIEDT
+400 PMVELRIEDS
-410 GPGIPPDERERV
+410 GPGIPPDERDRV
-422 FERFYRPRES
+422 FERFYRPRTS

-440 LAIVRRIVELGNGSV
+440 LAIVRRIVELGSGSV
-455 AIEDGLAHANGL
+455 AIEDGLVHAEGR
-467 GCAIVIRLPALDV
+467 GCAIVIRLPALDSA
-480 TPEPIEPDD
+480 PEPIEPDD
-489 APPGMADTPPSH
+489 APPGTADAPAH